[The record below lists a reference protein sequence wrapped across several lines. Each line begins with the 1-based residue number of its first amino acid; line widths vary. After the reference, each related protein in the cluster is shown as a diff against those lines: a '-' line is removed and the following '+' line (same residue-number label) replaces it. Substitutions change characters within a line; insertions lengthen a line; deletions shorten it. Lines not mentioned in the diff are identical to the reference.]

1 MSSNIPAYT
10 ALTRIYL
17 DDGVSASHQ
26 QIRATRAATTATV
39 WSLEEKMK
47 RTLKR
52 CLSPHTRPGCRP
64 ALYLCREL
72 CGQVLITV
80 TYRFGLRLQNSLCK
94 KIK

>member
-39 WSLEEKMK
+39 WEEKTK
-47 RTLKR
+47 DFKDVEIR
-52 CLSPHTRPGCRP
+52 CCTRPGCHT
-64 ALYLCREL
+64 LH
-72 CGQVLITV
+72 
-80 TYRFGLRLQNSLCK
+80 RLFPR
-94 KIK
+94 IA